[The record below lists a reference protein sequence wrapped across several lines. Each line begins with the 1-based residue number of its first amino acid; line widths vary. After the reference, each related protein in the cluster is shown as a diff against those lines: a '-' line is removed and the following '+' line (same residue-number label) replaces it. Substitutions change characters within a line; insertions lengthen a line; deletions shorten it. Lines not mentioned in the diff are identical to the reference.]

1 MLIHRAGMELGLQVR
16 AGLAPSTLAAD
27 TGFEPLDLPHKAEKP
42 QADAVFKLHP
52 RLVQPA
58 G

>member
-1 MLIHRAGMELGLQVR
+1 MELALQVR
-16 AGLAPSTLAAD
+16 AGLAPSTLPAD
-27 TGFEPLDLPHKAEKP
+27 TGLEPLDLPHKAENP
-42 QADAVFKLHP
+42 QPDAVFKLHP